1 MNRIRQLINRWKTDS
16 SFKTM
21 VTAFGSLMATVI
33 FAIYNG
39 FLGIYHSSIWHGT
52 ICVYYIFLVLLR
64 GLIIAAEKK
73 DALHRKQGFTAK
85 NVYMMASIYLLVLNI
100 SLVVPFSLM
109 VRQQK
114 PVYLT
119 MVPAITMAAYTTY
132 KVTMAS
138 IHFRKKEK
146 TPGSFVRL
154 LQTINFIDALVSI
167 ITLQNT
173 LIMVNSKGED
183 TGLLPLTALSSG
195 AVWIAILVLSVIA
208 VRRGFK
214 DSSFEQ

>member
-1 MNRIRQLINRWKTDS
+1 MSKIKKWIAKWKTDYD
-16 SFKTM
+16 FKT
-21 VTAFGSLMATVI
+21 VVSAVGSLVVTMV

-39 FLGIYHSSIWHGT
+39 YLGIYYSSVWYGT
-52 ICVYYIFLVLLR
+52 ICVYYIILTILR
-64 GLIIAAEKK
+64 GLIVKHLRNRQEKS
-73 DALHRKQGFTAK
+73 RKKVYFTASVLLLIL
-85 NVYMMASIYLLVLNI
+85 NSSLIVPIYLM
-100 SLVVPFSLM
+100 VV
-109 VRQQK
+109 QQK
-114 PVYLT
+114 PVNMTL
-119 MVPAITMAAYTTY
+119 VPAISMATYTTY

-138 IHFRKKEK
+138 VNLKRRNRSADDLI
-146 TPGSFVRL
+146 RL
-154 LQTINFIDALVSI
+154 LRSINFIDALVSI

-214 DSSFEQ
+214 GSAFEQ

>member
-1 MNRIRQLINRWKTDS
+1 
-16 SFKTM
+16 M

-114 PVYLT
+114 PVYMT

-173 LIMVNSKGED
+173 LIMVSAKVNLSEI
-183 TGLLPLTALSSG
+183 LPLTAITSG
-195 AVWIAILVLSVIA
+195 AIWAFILLLSVSTLVNGI
-208 VRRGFK
+208 RNILRK
-214 DSSFEQ
+214 